1 MLVADA
7 APGAPQEALLGFRS
21 GVDRIGGVAHT
32 EGESPLGDNKR
43 QLALLGQLAGAHRAG
58 LTVSTQTPELVADV
72 LARTAAAGVPLTAV
86 GTPPATGSAVALL
99 VGNDNY
105 ALGRSMAEEVV
116 WRLPP
121 AAHGLVVLGTSVP
134 GDPALDQRVEGIR
147 EGLGRLRPDLRVLGP
162 FDTKQDPAANRD
174 SWGTLVTANPSAVAF
189 VGAGDADSASLAAVK
204 AGAAQ
209 GWIGGA
215 FGDDRP
221 SLLAAKAGL
230 LAVVS
235 PETFLQGAVAGMLQ
249 AVHAR
254 TGMPLP
260 RGWIVTPGLVVTPGN
275 VDQLLARQTSVA
287 GRARWFD
294 EHLREIMAN
303 PSAFLRPLPLT

>member
-1 MLVADA
+1 
-7 APGAPQEALLGFRS
+7 
-21 GVDRIGGVAHT
+21 
-32 EGESPLGDNKR
+32 
-43 QLALLGQLAGAHRAG
+43 
-58 LTVSTQTPELVADV
+58 
-72 LARTAAAGVPLTAV
+72 
-86 GTPPATGSAVALL
+86 
-99 VGNDNY
+99 
-105 ALGRSMAEEVV
+105 
-116 WRLPP
+116 
-121 AAHGLVVLGTSVP
+121 
-134 GDPALDQRVEGIR
+134 
-147 EGLGRLRPDLRVLGP
+147 
-162 FDTKQDPAANRD
+162 
-174 SWGTLVTANPSAVAF
+174 VAF